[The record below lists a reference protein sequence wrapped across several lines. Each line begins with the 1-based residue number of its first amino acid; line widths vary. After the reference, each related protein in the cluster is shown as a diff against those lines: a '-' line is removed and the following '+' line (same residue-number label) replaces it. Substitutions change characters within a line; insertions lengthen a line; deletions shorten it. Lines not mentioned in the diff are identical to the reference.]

1 MKLATP
7 PDTPLDPV
15 NSTGE
20 SAGVE
25 RTRRVLVVDDE
36 RLVLS
41 VVMRMLRRADFNV
54 VTASNAED
62 AEEAFNA
69 SSTPFDLVLTDIVMP
84 GRDGVELAHRLRESH
99 EDLPIVFMSG
109 WSSYTSSGVPLPGP
123 LITKPFT
130 ATALLAT
137 IERALPAAT
146 AST

>member
-1 MKLATP
+1 M
-7 PDTPLDPV
+7 
-15 NSTGE
+15 
-20 SAGVE
+20 
-25 RTRRVLVVDDE
+25 VDDE

-41 VVMRMLRRADFNV
+41 VVTRMLRRADFAV
-54 VTASNAED
+54 VTASNAEEAED
-62 AEEAFNA
+62 AFQA

-99 EDLPIVFMSG
+99 QDLPIVFMSG

-137 IERALPAAT
+137 IERALPAAS
-146 AST
+146 ASS